1 MEKEQ
6 KFKNTLINPGLAQA
20 TNKSNIM
27 VQTDGFRSLMH
38 LDIPEIKQIGQEMLT
53 SKPWSPPIGP
63 NKTRYQGTP
72 PKAAKTQS
80 RVTNNTNNTN
90 KKTKSISLSD
100 ISDFL
105 KTLNI

>member
-6 KFKNTLINPGLAQA
+6 KNKNTLINPGLARA

-53 SKPWSPPIGP
+53 AKPWSPPIGP

-80 RVTNNTNNTN
+80 RVTNNTN

>member
-1 MEKEQ
+1 MKKEQ

-53 SKPWSPPIGP
+53 AKPLSPPIGP

-80 RVTNNTNNTN
+80 RVTNNIN